1 MKNLIFVFS
10 FFFFS
15 GMLYAQADTT
25 IILNEDVENFA
36 VPEELEIEVGKTV
49 KFMTTGA
56 EFRILILDAF
66 DIFENE
72 DSNVTI
78 DLNSDS
84 PESAIYKLK
93 KRATSI
99 EKIYFIFCITNNTWI
114 EAPPRIVLNAAR

>member
-10 FFFFS
+10 FFFFA

-56 EFRILILDAF
+56 EFRILILDAS

-72 DSNVTI
+72 VSNVTI

-93 KRATSI
+93 RRATSI